1 MSNKKLSSGL
11 TLIKIHNERNI
22 IKLLHF
28 ILFILVI
35 FNFSLFLY
43 GRKHEKCVTRTIDG
57 IHFRYCVNKLRIERN
72 ESFEL
77 TLTVKIPNNREI
89 YVSGKDIWLCGLS
102 WSLDTLD
109 FCLGNSNIMGD
120 CITMLYDLKNVSRRG
135 YYRYKFSVCINDI
148 EKKFGV
154 SLHGVINLQFLV
166 SFSKKICEPLK
177 NIILKQEWSHWED
190 RNQEWYDECYGDLFR
205 NFVFD
210 ETVGTIRLTILE

>member
-1 MSNKKLSSGL
+1 M
-11 TLIKIHNERNI
+11 
-22 IKLLHF
+22 
-28 ILFILVI
+28 
-35 FNFSLFLY
+35 
-43 GRKHEKCVTRTIDG
+43 
-57 IHFRYCVNKLRIERN
+57 
-72 ESFEL
+72 
-77 TLTVKIPNNREI
+77 
-89 YVSGKDIWLCGLS
+89 SGKDIWLCGLS